1 MSSRLRLVVDGI
13 FLLALAGLTAFAAW
27 ALTKDTAKPPA
38 AKPAP
43 AATVSKPV
51 QESDLTTVT
60 LTPEAEK
67 RLGVRTGT
75 VERKP
80 VPRTRTL
87 GGEVTVPAGKAM
99 TVAAPL
105 GGTLKAPAGGTPR
118 VGQKVKAGQP
128 MFLLAPILTPESRA
142 TLASARVDAEGQVKS
157 AQTSVHAA
165 KIALD
170 RAKRLVSQEA
180 GSRRAVDEAQA
191 AFDIGTKALE
201 AARARLELLTRVLGD
216 LESGTAA
223 PI

>member
-87 GGEVTVPAGKAM
+87 PGDVVIPVGKAM
-99 TVAAPL
+99 TISAPL
-105 GGTLKAPAGGTPR
+105 GGALKAPAGDAPR
-118 VGQKVKAGQP
+118 AGQRVKAGQP
-128 MFLLAPILTPESRA
+128 IFLLAPILTPESRA
-142 TLASARVDAEGQVKS
+142 TLAASRVDAEGQVKN
-157 AQTSVHAA
+157 AQTTVDAA
-165 KIALD
+165 KVALD
-170 RAKRLVSQEA
+170 RA
-180 GSRRAVDEAQA
+180 
-191 AFDIGTKALE
+191 
-201 AARARLELLTRVLGD
+201 
-216 LESGTAA
+216 
-223 PI
+223 